1 MRLFRTLRA
10 RLLISYAFVLLFTLA
25 VTGVTLLIVLRSRN
39 SPTEDVSQR
48 LATTLLSF
56 QSRPEIITIAPS
68 GVDRRLEVRLNVWAR
83 TARFRGFAVRLIVYN
98 QDNKISYDSTSV
110 FVSGSTFN
118 PIAQSYDPPDFVD
131 EGNTFSADT
140 AWTRGN
146 FHNPDGTE
154 WQYVGALLDPKL
166 SNGWWYMIAVPAPR
180 QLTLGETIQ
189 YFGDDMMLSILQAG
203 VIGLIVAFVL
213 SLFITRQVT
222 RPLQQVAAAA
232 SAMAQGDLEQKVPVS
247 GPLETRTVAESFNVM
262 ATEVSATQKSQREF
276 LANVTHDL
284 RTPLTSIQGFSQAIM
299 DGVASNPASA
309 QRAAQIIHDEAG
321 RMNRMVEELLDLARI
336 EAGRFQMT
344 RHTVQMD
351 DILSNLAERLTLKA
365 KEKGVLLNAELMP
378 LPPIAGDADRLVQ
391 VFTNLVDNAIK
402 HTPEGGSVILR
413 ATLQDFGVLVRII
426 DTGEGIPPEDLPHVF
441 DRFYQVDKSR
451 QRAARMGAGLGLA
464 ITRQIV
470 DAHGGKIWAESAEG
484 KGSTFSVWL
493 PAPASDATTI
503 IRRRSSATPRR

>member
-1 MRLFRTLRA
+1 
-10 RLLISYAFVLLFTLA
+10 
-25 VTGVTLLIVLRSRN
+25 
-39 SPTEDVSQR
+39 
-48 LATTLLSF
+48 
-56 QSRPEIITIAPS
+56 
-68 GVDRRLEVRLNVWAR
+68 
-83 TARFRGFAVRLIVYN
+83 
-98 QDNKISYDSTSV
+98 
-110 FVSGSTFN
+110 
-118 PIAQSYDPPDFVD
+118 
-131 EGNTFSADT
+131 
-140 AWTRGN
+140 
-146 FHNPDGTE
+146 
-154 WQYVGALLDPKL
+154 
-166 SNGWWYMIAVPAPR
+166 
-180 QLTLGETIQ
+180 
-189 YFGDDMMLSILQAG
+189 
-203 VIGLIVAFVL
+203 
-213 SLFITRQVT
+213 
-222 RPLQQVAAAA
+222 
-232 SAMAQGDLEQKVPVS
+232 
-247 GPLETRTVAESFNVM
+247 
-262 ATEVSATQKSQREF
+262 
-276 LANVTHDL
+276 
-284 RTPLTSIQGFSQAIM
+284 
-299 DGVASNPASA
+299 
-309 QRAAQIIHDEAG
+309 
-321 RMNRMVEELLDLARI
+321 MVEELLDLARI